1 MVQYLH
7 FRILKFP
14 LKMGKPEGF
23 FLEFNRKS
31 KDINKDLMGM
41 LSDFSRKREGNLRIW
56 LI

>member
-23 FLEFNRKS
+23 FLEFNKKS